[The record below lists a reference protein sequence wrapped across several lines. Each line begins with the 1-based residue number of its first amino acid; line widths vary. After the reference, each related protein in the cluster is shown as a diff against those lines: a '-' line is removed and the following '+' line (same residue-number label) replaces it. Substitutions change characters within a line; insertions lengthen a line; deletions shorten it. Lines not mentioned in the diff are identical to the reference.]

1 MDTGR
6 EAVVPVALVGGAP
19 CTGTTTGS
27 GTGTSR
33 TGRSAGGSS
42 DHRQQWAPVSGGSP
56 RPSAKLQLF
65 SCVSLSACLP
75 CLARRRHRRRRAS
88 IIAPPLTNPIIPD
101 NPLSLQTTS
110 NPHPQGDSVA
120 ELQKEHTQITT
131 TTTTLSTPV
140 SSLAKSSSSPSSSP
154 PSEFLPP
161 PTPPPASAI
170 TMAERALQ
178 QIISQLKSHP
188 NAPYNEAS
196 KLLSKGKIAL
206 LQLKVVSPSPSTP
219 SSHLSLARELYEAG
233 ALFSI
238 RAKNAEAF
246 TRYVSQLQPF
256 YELAD
261 DAEGSRGGNGEGN
274 RNRVTGLYLLLLL
287 TQGRYAEFHSELE
300 ALSTRARGNE
310 EIERD
315 RYLGYPIKLERWL
328 MEGSYDRVWK
338 AMKSREVPSEE
349 YGVFSEIL
357 TSQIRSEIASSSER
371 AYPSLPLS
379 STKSLLFLDSEG
391 AVVDFARHRGWIIRD
406 GQIFFPA
413 AEGAEDGADDKE
425 LSQMVIEN
433 TLGYARELE
442 TIV

>member
-1 MDTGR
+1 
-6 EAVVPVALVGGAP
+6 
-19 CTGTTTGS
+19 
-27 GTGTSR
+27 
-33 TGRSAGGSS
+33 
-42 DHRQQWAPVSGGSP
+42 
-56 RPSAKLQLF
+56 
-65 SCVSLSACLP
+65 
-75 CLARRRHRRRRAS
+75 
-88 IIAPPLTNPIIPD
+88 
-101 NPLSLQTTS
+101 
-110 NPHPQGDSVA
+110 
-120 ELQKEHTQITT
+120 
-131 TTTTLSTPV
+131 
-140 SSLAKSSSSPSSSP
+140 
-154 PSEFLPP
+154 
-161 PTPPPASAI
+161 
-170 TMAERALQ
+170 MAERALQ

-196 KLLSKGKIAL
+196 KLLSKGKLAL
-206 LQLKVVSPSPSTP
+206 LQLKAVSPSPSTP
-219 SSHLSLARELYEAG
+219 SSHLALARDLYEAG

-261 DAEGSRGGNGEGN
+261 DSESGGSSGGEN
-274 RNRVTGLYLLLLL
+274 RNKVTGLYLLLLL

-300 ALSTRARGNE
+300 ALGTRARGNE

-338 AMKSREVPSEE
+338 ATKSREVPSEE

-379 STKSLLFLDSEG
+379 STKSLLFLESEG
-391 AVVDFARHRGWIIRD
+391 AVVEFARHRGWIIRD
-406 GQIFFPA
+406 GQIYFPA

-425 LSQMVIEN
+425 ISQMVIEN

>member
-1 MDTGR
+1 
-6 EAVVPVALVGGAP
+6 
-19 CTGTTTGS
+19 
-27 GTGTSR
+27 
-33 TGRSAGGSS
+33 
-42 DHRQQWAPVSGGSP
+42 
-56 RPSAKLQLF
+56 
-65 SCVSLSACLP
+65 
-75 CLARRRHRRRRAS
+75 
-88 IIAPPLTNPIIPD
+88 
-101 NPLSLQTTS
+101 
-110 NPHPQGDSVA
+110 
-120 ELQKEHTQITT
+120 
-131 TTTTLSTPV
+131 
-140 SSLAKSSSSPSSSP
+140 
-154 PSEFLPP
+154 
-161 PTPPPASAI
+161 
-170 TMAERALQ
+170 MAERALQ
-178 QIISQLKSHP
+178 QIISHLKSHP

-196 KLLSKGKIAL
+196 KLLSKGKIVL
-206 LQLKVVSPSPSTP
+206 LQLKAVTPSPSTP
-219 SSHLSLARELYEAG
+219 SSHLVLARELYEAG

-261 DAEGSRGGNGEGN
+261 DADGTSGGSSAEEN
-274 RNRVTGLYLLLLL
+274 RNKVTGLYLLLLL

-300 ALSTRARGNE
+300 ALSTRARGSE

-413 AEGAEDGADDKE
+413 AEGADGGGDEKDI
-425 LSQMVIEN
+425 SQMVIEN